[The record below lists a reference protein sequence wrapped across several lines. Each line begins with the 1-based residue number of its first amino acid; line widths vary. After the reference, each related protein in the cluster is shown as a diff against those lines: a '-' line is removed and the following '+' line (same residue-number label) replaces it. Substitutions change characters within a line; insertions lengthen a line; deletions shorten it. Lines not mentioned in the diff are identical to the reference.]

1 MNHSKMTFLT
11 IILLL
16 TLLPAYLA
24 GQAKNPEDIN
34 TWRGKTILV
43 FSPHP
48 DDDLAPAGTMAK
60 LARNGNKVIIVMYTS
75 GNKGSRDLEMTS
87 ERLAEIR
94 KEEDIAANKILGIPE
109 ENIIWLG
116 YDDGMLEY
124 VPELELCEKVCKL
137 IRKYRPDA
145 VFSYD
150 PGLLYMRWHK
160 TDHRMAAFITVD
172 GARAAAYHL
181 YFPYQRIHEGL
192 EPYTVTDYFFFGSRE
207 PNCKVDITDV
217 AELKYQAACKHTS
230 QFGAGNIK
238 YTGTEMTPEDKES
251 IRKRRMRADDDGKIY
266 ESFRREQES
275 MSF

>member
-1 MNHSKMTFLT
+1 MSRTLNSFV
-11 IILLL
+11 IIALLAV
-16 TLLPAYLA
+16 LLPSHLW
-24 GQAKNPEDIN
+24 GQARNPEDIN
-34 TWRGKTILV
+34 DWRGKTVLV

-48 DDDLAPAGTMAK
+48 DDDLAPAGTLAK
-60 LARNGNKVIIVMYTS
+60 LVRNGNTVYIVMYTT
-75 GNKGSRDLEMTS
+75 GNKGSRDLDMTS

-94 KEEDIAANKILGIPE
+94 RKEDIAANKILGIPE

-150 PGLLYMRWHK
+150 PGSLYMRWHK

-181 YFPYQRIHEGL
+181 YFPYQRIYEGL
-192 EPYTVTDYFFFGSRE
+192 QPYTVTDYFFFGSRE
-207 PNCKVDITDV
+207 SNYKVDITDV
-217 AELKYQAACKHTS
+217 AEMKFKAACQHTS
-230 QFGAGNIK
+230 QFGQGNIK
-238 YTGTEMTPEDKES
+238 YTGPEMTPEDKES
-251 IRKRRMRADDDGKIY
+251 QKRRIRKADDGKIY
-266 ESFRREQES
+266 ENFRREQS
-275 MSF
+275 SLSF